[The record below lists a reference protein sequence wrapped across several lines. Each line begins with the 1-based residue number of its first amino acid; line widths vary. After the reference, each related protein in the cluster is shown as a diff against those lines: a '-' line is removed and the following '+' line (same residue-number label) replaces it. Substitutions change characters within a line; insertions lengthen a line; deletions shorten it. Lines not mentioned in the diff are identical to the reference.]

1 MTAKELLEALAP
13 YVPLLQ
19 TILWIVAVAVALFL
33 LRSQCRAI
41 ISAVI
46 IRIWAGSS
54 FRAGP
59 LELGADL
66 KSLEYAPPNASNHEH
81 DTHEDDDWS
90 AERTA
95 LYQHNRGIFLTHVIS
110 PSTKPGQKY
119 DIFIYLI
126 RHKTS
131 DFSDIER
138 AEFFFGH
145 MWGNAVFKERESNG
159 MIGVSTSAYGPFL
172 CTCHV
177 FFMDGTEIRLN
188 RYVDFEMGRAFDR
201 SHAPRLSAE

>member
-1 MTAKELLEALAP
+1 
-13 YVPLLQ
+13 
-19 TILWIVAVAVALFL
+19 LWQEPCFYCEVSA
-33 LRSQCRAI
+33 AI

-46 IRIWAGSS
+46 TRIRGGSS

-66 KSLEYAPPNASNHEH
+66 KSLEYAPPNTSNHED
-81 DTHEDDDWS
+81 DTHGDDWS

-95 LYQHNRGIFLTHVIS
+95 LYQHNRGVFLTHIIS

-131 DFSDIER
+131 DFNDVER

-145 MWGNAVFKERESNG
+145 MWGNTVFEERENNG
-159 MIGVSTSAYGPFL
+159 MIGFQPPRT
-172 CTCHV
+172 
-177 FFMDGTEIRLN
+177 
-188 RYVDFEMGRAFDR
+188 DR
-201 SHAPRLSAE
+201 SFVHAVCSSEMVVRSV

>member
-13 YVPLLQ
+13 FVPLLQ
-19 TILWIVAVAVALFL
+19 TILWIVLVAVALFL
-33 LRSQCRAI
+33 LRSHCRAI
-41 ISAVI
+41 IDAI
-46 IRIWAGSS
+46 ITRIRGGSS

-66 KSLEYAPPNASNHEH
+66 KSLEYASPNASNHKDDSH
-81 DTHEDDDWS
+81 DDDWS
-90 AERTA
+90 TERTA

-110 PSTKPGQKY
+110 PSTKPGQEY
-119 DIFIYLI
+119 DVFIYLI

-172 CTCHV
+172 CTCRV
-177 FFMDGTEIRLN
+177 FFRDGVEIRLN
-188 RYVDFEMGRAFDR
+188 RYIDFEMRRAFDR
-201 SHAPRLSAE
+201 SHTRSLSAE

>member
-1 MTAKELLEALAP
+1 VTTNEVLEALAP
-13 YVPLLQ
+13 YVPLFQ
-19 TILWIVAVAVALFL
+19 TILWIVVVAGALFL
-33 LRSQCRAI
+33 LRCQCRGI

-46 IRIWAGSS
+46 TRIRGGSS

-66 KSLEYAPPNASNHEH
+66 KSLEYAPPNTSNHED
-81 DTHEDDDWS
+81 DTHGDDWS

-95 LYQHNRGIFLTHVIS
+95 LYQHNRGVFLTHIIS

-131 DFSDIER
+131 DFNDVER

-145 MWGNAVFKERESNG
+145 MWGNTVFEERENNG

-172 CTCHV
+172 CTCRV
-177 FFMDGTEIRLN
+177 FFRDGGEIRLN
-188 RYVDFEMGRAFDR
+188 RYIDFEMGRAFDR
-201 SHAPRLSAE
+201 SHTPRLSAE